1 MSKAPPKKP
10 LFQRPIIKTGINNET
25 SKEAAVKPLP
35 GQPGWLQTMA
45 RKMYDSESESVQ
57 DCTQDAIV
65 PTVGGPKRGEKG
77 WLVEIA
83 NNLVN
88 NCQSDASKQIISHSQ
103 PSIKS
108 DSLTVASSIISLRIE
123 IIFTLSIHN

>member
-25 SKEAAVKPLP
+25 SKENAVKPLP

-65 PTVGGPKRGEKG
+65 PTIEGPKRGEKG

-83 NNLVN
+83 NKGRVR
-88 NCQSDASKQIISHSQ
+88 K
-103 PSIKS
+103 
-108 DSLTVASSIISLRIE
+108 
-123 IIFTLSIHN
+123 